1 MEDNTPTSKVFLN
14 WLELFSKCLTKH
26 GRNKRW
32 DQLFHLSELS
42 LWHSVPV
49 EDDPGRLVAGRL
61 VELDQELSHH
71 RGQVLDDLLSGP
83 LDPYCSTVPAG
94 MGVHA
99 AHNLHS
105 YNISQRGQ
113 QLQCLGTICLMYA
126 LTSYKHS
133 NNTET
138 LSCTNCHITNG
149 HEHQNGCSKSNII
162 SGRSRAFLLS
172 IRVV

>member
-1 MEDNTPTSKVFLN
+1 MNVKNARNSFEQLNLLKLSLENMRNLECTLSLEVVNKTIKLLPWWKIIHLQVKVFFKLALVISN
-14 WLELFSKCLTKH
+14 CLTKH

-32 DQLFHLSELS
+32 NQLLYLSELS

-83 LDPYCSTVPAG
+83 LDPHCSTVPAG

-99 AHNLHS
+99 AHNLHRYS
-105 YNISQRGQ
+105 ISQRGQ
-113 QLQCLGTICLMYA
+113 QL
-126 LTSYKHS
+126 
-133 NNTET
+133 
-138 LSCTNCHITNG
+138 
-149 HEHQNGCSKSNII
+149 
-162 SGRSRAFLLS
+162 
-172 IRVV
+172 